1 MWCLS
6 RMLPILIGDL
16 VPVGDEHWENF
27 LRLLQIEEIIF
38 APKTSI
44 QLAAYLAVLTEEYL
58 TGFSELYDRR
68 MIPKQHYM
76 VHYPRQIVRR
86 GPLVRNWAMRFE
98 AKHNYFKKLVERI
111 NNFKNISYSLARRHQ
126 ALQAYLLQS
135 STGSFLRMTVDVGP
149 GRKTT
154 VLESGYLEHLQEIYP
169 EIAEESTLTKTTWA
183 KVYGTKYS
191 RGYAIIV
198 DIRHGIPSFGE
209 IKEVLILDGS
219 EVLLQYTALSVLEY
233 VTHLNAYKVTPGN
246 KVSYI
251 KQAEL
256 VDFHP
261 LGKCRGFG
269 CYASNFFVV
278 LKYRIDYL
286 Q

>member
-1 MWCLS
+1 MVLDWDS
-6 RMLPILIGDL
+6 WFFTRW
-16 VPVGDEHWENF
+16 VPGLALTICNK
-27 LRLLQIEEIIF
+27 IIDYYF
-38 APKTSI
+38 CFFFI
-44 QLAAYLAVLTEEYL
+44 YL
-58 TGFSELYDRR
+58 FSDR
-68 MIPKQHYM
+68 
-76 VHYPRQIVRR
+76 
-86 GPLVRNWAMRFE
+86 
-98 AKHNYFKKLVERI
+98 
-111 NNFKNISYSLARRHQ
+111 
-126 ALQAYLLQS
+126 
-135 STGSFLRMTVDVGP
+135 
-149 GRKTT
+149 
-154 VLESGYLEHLQEIYP
+154 
-169 EIAEESTLTKTTWA
+169 TTWA

-278 LKYRIDYL
+278 LKYRIDCL